1 MSTLGTLLHRAAM
14 SGDVTEVQR
23 LINSGENTN
32 AQNDFGWTPLHIAA
46 GLSSQIA
53 TALVSNGSNTE
64 AKDRNGWTPLYY
76 AIISDEE
83 DNVRTLIG
91 LGADIDATDSKSKTV
106 FNFAISCGKIGPAQ
120 MLLDAG
126 AKTTP
131 EERAF
136 LEHLKVNGLP
146 TI

>member
-1 MSTLGTLLHRAAM
+1 MSTLG
-14 SGDVTEVQR
+14 
-23 LINSGENTN
+23 
-32 AQNDFGWTPLHIAA
+32 TPLHIAA
-46 GLSSQIA
+46 AAGNIA
-53 TALVSNGSNTE
+53 EVQRLIAAGENPNAQNSL
-64 AKDRNGWTPLYY
+64 GWTPIYF

-83 DNVRTLIG
+83 ETMQTLIG
-91 LGADIDATDSKSKTV
+91 LGADIDVTDSNSKTV

-120 MLLDAG
+120 ILLDAG

-146 TI
+146 RV